1 VDRKIATF
9 QDVDTMKKVYESYDM
24 IHVAP
29 SMSAPDFL
37 KGSPLSDSSGF
48 VDVDKYT
55 LQSKKYKNVFAL
67 GDCCNT
73 PNSKTAAAITSQ
85 APVLVH
91 NLKRVIENK
100 PLDGKYSGYA
110 SCPLIVARDR
120 IILAEFGYGGILME
134 TFSKDTGKW
143 PWKYIGT
150 EGHVQQ
156 RFFFFL
162 KETVFPYVVSPVR
175 VR

>member
-1 VDRKIATF
+1 
-9 QDVDTMKKVYESYDM
+9 
-24 IHVAP
+24 
-29 SMSAPDFL
+29 
-37 KGSPLSDSSGF
+37 
-48 VDVDKYT
+48 
-55 LQSKKYKNVFAL
+55 
-67 GDCCNT
+67 
-73 PNSKTAAAITSQ
+73 
-85 APVLVH
+85 
-91 NLKRVIENK
+91 LKRVIENK